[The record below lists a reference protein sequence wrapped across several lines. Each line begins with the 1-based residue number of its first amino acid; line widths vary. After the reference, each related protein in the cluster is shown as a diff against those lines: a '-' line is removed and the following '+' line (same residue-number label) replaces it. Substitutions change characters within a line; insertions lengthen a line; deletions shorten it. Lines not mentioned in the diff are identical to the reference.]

1 MKNARMQILL
11 AVSAQIDNT
20 VSAVCYDFKKS
31 KQTPLKKFNS
41 TLVTRKSSSFL
52 PKVWIRTI
60 ELFLGFVRKSGRI

>member
-31 KQTPLKKFNS
+31 KQTPLKIQFNPRDKKIKF
-41 TLVTRKSSSFL
+41 FFP

-60 ELFLGFVRKSGRI
+60 ELFLGFVKRSGRI